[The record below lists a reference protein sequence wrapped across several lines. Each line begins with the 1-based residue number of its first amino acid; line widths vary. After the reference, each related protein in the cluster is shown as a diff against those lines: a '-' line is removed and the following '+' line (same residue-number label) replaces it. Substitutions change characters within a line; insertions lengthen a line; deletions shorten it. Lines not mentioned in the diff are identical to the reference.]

1 MLDLPPQFTML
12 DIGKVEILGDKNAD
26 LLALVLLQHRPDID
40 IVLQGDRSA
49 FAGRPRHIVEIAI
62 AARGGLPSDIGGII
76 DEREEQSAAKARP
89 EQAVDRAHTPGPPPR
104 TGAPRRTP
112 DPHARG

>member
-1 MLDLPPQFTML
+1 MRISDLSSDVCSSDL
-12 DIGKVEILGDKNAD
+12 ILGDENAD

-49 FAGRPRHIVEIAI
+49 FAGGPRHIVEIAI

-76 DEREEQSAAKARP
+76 DEREEIGQASRRASACQYVEISVGGVSLK
-89 EQAVDRAHTPGPPPR
+89 D
-104 TGAPRRTP
+104 
-112 DPHARG
+112 